1 MLTQFRTN
9 IMIFNHMQNMHD
21 NIKKNHADQQMFP
34 FVD

>member
-9 IMIFNHMQNMHD
+9 IMIFNSMHNMHD
-21 NIKKNHADQQMFP
+21 INHADQQMFP